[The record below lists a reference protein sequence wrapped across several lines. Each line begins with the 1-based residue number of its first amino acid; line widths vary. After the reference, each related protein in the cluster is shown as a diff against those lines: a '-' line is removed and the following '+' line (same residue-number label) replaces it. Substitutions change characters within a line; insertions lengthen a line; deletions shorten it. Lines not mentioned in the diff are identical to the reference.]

1 MKKNGKVVALLL
13 ALMMALILMPT
24 AVSAVDTTLTDE
36 LAKYKTEV
44 TLGFD
49 SERGNNADVTGLVL
63 VLKAGQTAN
72 PAVTLTAAVILGDA
86 PQNSADMV
94 GGDLLTVSDHH
105 VFAPKPNWT
114 GRESAS
120 YNTNDDNDILT
131 ATVQFTF
138 SYGSETRTLD
148 VNVKIKAVPA
158 STVIRWINEA
168 TTVSQVVDILD
179 QEGQCNNFG
188 AGRDYVKYWYDVD
201 ATSAV
206 FTSAEKTAVA
216 TAVFNGNNS
225 YTLNPAGKAALITAY
240 EDACKQVFVDRINT
254 VLSGNTS
261 NLVMELTGATDV
273 VTGKT
278 SAMVP
283 LDAMEALL
291 AAAKDVEDEEKE
303 AVIEIKVPAPVDCQT
318 VEFTVPRSSFHQVVM
333 ETNAG
338 IKVKSGEIG
347 SITFDTAAV
356 AAIDEDADEGDIA
369 IAIAKVD
376 EEDLSGEAQALVGD
390 RPVYDF
396 TVTAGSSV
404 ISGFGDGSAK
414 ISLPY
419 TLRAGEDANAI
430 VVYYLN
436 DEDELEMVQGV
447 YNAETEMVN
456 FTVSHF
462 SEYVVGYNKI
472 SFVDV
477 ASEKWYFNAVT
488 FIAARGITLGTDA
501 THYSPNDPI
510 TRGQFI
516 VMLMRAYGIAPDEN
530 PTDNFSDAG
539 NTYYTNYLATA
550 KRLGISNGVG
560 DNLFAPEQKITRQD
574 LFTLLYRT
582 LGILGALPEQTVE
595 KELSDFSDAGQIS
608 DYATDALEV
617 LVKAGV
623 IEGSGGKLMPK
634 ATATRAEMAQVF
646 FKLLSLE

>member
-1 MKKNGKVVALLL
+1 MKKNRKVLALLL

-24 AVSAVDTTLTDE
+24 AVSAVDPVELE
-36 LAKYKTEV
+36 LAKYETEV
-44 TLGFD
+44 TLEFD
-49 SERGNNADVTGLVL
+49 SDRGNDADVTDLVL
-63 VLKAGQTAN
+63 VLKEGQTAN
-72 PAVTLTAAVILGDA
+72 PAVGVTGAEIKWDE
-86 PQNSADMV
+86 PQNSLDM
-94 GGDLLTVSDHH
+94 GGFLLAANGTSVT
-105 VFAPKPNWT
+105 APKPNWT
-114 GRESAS
+114 GVG
-120 YNTNDDNDILT
+120 DDIETPAVNEMLY
-131 ATVQFTF
+131 ATVQFSFTD
-138 SYGSETRTLD
+138 SGSTQYLFVRVYIEP
-148 VNVKIKAVPA
+148 VPA
-158 STVIRWINEA
+158 STVLKEINEA

-179 QEGQCNNFG
+179 QEGQRNNFG

-216 TAVFNGNNS
+216 TAVFNSDNR
-225 YTLNPAGKAALITAY
+225 YTLHPDGKTALITAY

-254 VLSGNTS
+254 VLNGNTS

-278 SAMVP
+278 SVMVP
-283 LDAMEALL
+283 VDAMSALL
-291 AAAKDVEDEEKE
+291 AAAQDVEDEEKE
-303 AVIEIKVPAPVDCQT
+303 AVIEIKAPAPVDCQT
-318 VEFTVPRSSFHQVVM
+318 VEFTVPRSSFHQVVT

-338 IKVKSGEIG
+338 VKVKSGEIG
-347 SITFDTAAV
+347 SITFDNAA
-356 AAIDEDADEGDIA
+356 AATIDKAGDEGDIA

-376 EEDLSGEAQALVGD
+376 GEDLSAEAQELVGD

-396 TVTAGSSV
+396 TVTVGSSV
-404 ISGFGDGSAK
+404 ISVFGDGSAK
-414 ISLPY
+414 ISLSY
-419 TLRAGEDANAI
+419 TLQAGEDANAI

-436 DEDELEMVQGV
+436 DADELEMVQGV

-462 SEYVVGYNKI
+462 SEYVLGYNKI

-477 ASEKWYFNAVT
+477 ASETWYFNAVT

-560 DNLFAPEQKITRQD
+560 DNQFAPEQKITRQD

-582 LGILGALPEQTVE
+582 LGILGALPEETVE

-608 DYATDALEV
+608 DYASDALEV

-646 FKLLSLE
+646 FNLLSLE